1 MSASAVA
8 DFSVPDF
15 SVRLADLF
23 PTDLMLF
30 RSCEPRSALSPYL
43 FENLAFPR
51 FEVTARLRPLFH

>member
-15 SVRLADLF
+15 SVRLPDQF

-30 RSCEPRSALSPYL
+30 PPREPRSALGVVFS
-43 FENLAFPR
+43 R
-51 FEVTARLRPLFH
+51 